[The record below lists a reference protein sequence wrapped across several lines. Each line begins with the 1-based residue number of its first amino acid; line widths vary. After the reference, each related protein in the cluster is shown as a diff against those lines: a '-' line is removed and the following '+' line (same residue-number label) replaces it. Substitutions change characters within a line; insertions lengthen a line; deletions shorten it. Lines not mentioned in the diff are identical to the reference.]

1 MNATDAARR
10 LHESN
15 PVTEDAFA
23 GAAGDGIGRATF
35 ERIMASPPRPEP
47 GPGRGW
53 SRRRLLAIG
62 AGAAVAAGL
71 LAILLPGTPRLTH
84 AVRSA
89 WQPAHALPRGGAT
102 AGPGGPTGMWRL
114 ASYLVNEGWQE
125 NTTGPEAGYLTCP
138 TTTTCYVQGNNASSA
153 SGPADMNSFYVS
165 TDGAASWSV
174 LPVPSGLTFSSAL
187 SCGSAASC
195 AAGGL
200 FHGQPVFVTTASGGH
215 SWTIDPLPARDGQIF
230 QLSCPTA
237 TACGAL
243 ATPSA
248 TLPLGQQYYGRVRF
262 LAITDNGRH
271 FAASAVVRGDSM
283 QDVSCPT
290 ASHCV
295 AIGVHNRDAGVN
307 QPLGSGVVATST
319 DGGTTWSSGVLPR
332 GLGVGPFPQVTCVNA
347 GHCFMLGYTHSQQN
361 AYSDIAVSADG
372 GGPGRS
378 DPCHPARR
386 TRSSPRSPAP
396 PTRPAT
402 PGAKTPSRSISRTD
416 HPTEAPRWSSSPT
429 TPAGEL
435 EPGHLRPARP
445 RAARPP
451 DRRLH
456 DPRQHPVPAAERVR
470 RARCDRPR
478 VEDHPGV
485 HEPARALAG
494 GGIHGRRSG

>member
-15 PVTEDAFA
+15 PVTEDAFT

-35 ERIMASPPRPEP
+35 KRIMASPPQPEP
-47 GPGRGW
+47 GPSRVRSGRRW

-62 AGAAVAAGL
+62 AATAVAAGL
-71 LAILLPGTPRLTH
+71 LAVLLPGTPRLTH
-84 AVRSA
+84 PLHSA
-89 WQPAHALPRGGAT
+89 WQPAHALPRGGTT
-102 AGPGGPTGMWRL
+102 APPGGPTGTWRL
-114 ASYLVNEGWQE
+114 AGYLVSEGWQE

-138 TTTTCYVQGNNASSA
+138 TTTTCYVQGNSASSA

-187 SCGSAASC
+187 SCGSASSC

-230 QLSCPTA
+230 QLSCPTT

-283 QDVSCPT
+283 QYLSCPT

-307 QPLGSGVVATST
+307 QPLGPGVVATST

-332 GLGVGPFPQVTCVNA
+332 GLGVGPFPQVTCVDA

-361 AYSDIAVSADG
+361 AYSDIAVSANG
-372 GGPGRS
+372 GRTWTQRSLPPSAPDPQLSQIACPTDTTCYAAGEDAIPQHFANGSSNGGSAMLLITHDAGRS
-378 DPCHPARR
+378 W
-386 TRSSPRSPAP
+386 
-396 PTRPAT
+396 
-402 PGAKTPSRSISRTD
+402 SRVTF
-416 HPTEAPRWSSSPT
+416 A
-429 TPAGEL
+429 
-435 EPGHLRPARP
+435 RPARVP
-445 RAARPP
+445 HGLQIDAFMTLGSIQCPQLNVCVGLGVTDQGSKTTP
-451 DRRLH
+451 VYTSRRT
-456 DPRQHPVPAAERVR
+456 P
-470 RARCDRPR
+470 
-478 VEDHPGV
+478 
-485 HEPARALAG
+485 
-494 GGIHGRRSG
+494 